1 VRTLA
6 MLLVAAL
13 AALVPDPCWALISWV
28 EVDPR
33 GSGTQIGGGE
43 KCWKLTV
50 TTANETD
57 TSEFFFVGGSSITIQ
72 SDGDAAGAGTGAADL
87 FAGTNHDGNAD
98 GTTDI
103 TAFGP
108 LNLVDTDADG
118 VADDNTLDGTA
129 GKRGTLDPIAIGG
142 WIYVD
147 PDAATI
153 DAGETLEVTVC
164 AVR

>member
-1 VRTLA
+1 MRTLA

-57 TSEFFFVGGSSITIQ
+57 TSEFFFVGGSSITLQ
-72 SDGDAAGAGTGAADL
+72 CEGDATGAGASSLSLRGCTSPATAAC
-87 FAGTNHDGNAD
+87 A
-98 GTTDI
+98 
-103 TAFGP
+103 P
-108 LNLVDTDADG
+108 LNLVPGGTS
-118 VADDNTLDGTA
+118 TLDCSA
-129 GKRGTLDPIAIGG
+129 QRGSLTPFTVPG
-142 WIYVD
+142 WIEVD

-153 DAGETLEVTVC
+153 EAGETQETLVC
-164 AVR
+164 RVP